1 MRFIK
6 LTSITLTFS
15 LLTGCAAPLFEV
27 VDIAHEEP
35 DDYSISIDCSGLLP
49 YQENRVYF
57 NFINISPSG
66 YVYFQEDRNRD
77 NAFHYSSYSVE
88 HMTDLKCKNPSDY
101 KTISDVIHNNNVV
114 SMIPNKKRFFI
125 F

>member
-1 MRFIK
+1 MRLIK
-6 LTSITLTFS
+6 ITAITLTFS
-15 LLTGCAAPLFEV
+15 LLTGCSAPLFEV
-27 VDIAHEEP
+27 LDIVHEKH
-35 DDYSISIDCSGLLP
+35 DYSIAIDCSGQLR
-49 YQENRVYF
+49 YRENRVYF

-66 YVYFQEDRNRD
+66 YVYFQENRNSD

-88 HMTDLKCKNPSDY
+88 HMTDIKCKNPSDY
-101 KTISDVIHNNNVV
+101 KTISDVVHNDNVV